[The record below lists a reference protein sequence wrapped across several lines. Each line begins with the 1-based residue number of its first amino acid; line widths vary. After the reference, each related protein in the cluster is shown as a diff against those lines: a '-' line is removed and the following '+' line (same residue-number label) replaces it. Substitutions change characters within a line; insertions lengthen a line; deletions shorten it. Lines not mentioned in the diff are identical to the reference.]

1 MAAVAGARRRPG
13 AGRKPKPTATKIA
26 EGNPGGRQLNYDE
39 PKYEALDYMAA
50 PPIIKFSKYAVE
62 KWDYLIKQLIL
73 NEVLT
78 KADLHNLEQ
87 MCYWLGIW
95 HEAAKDIDT
104 QGITIPGQRGGWV
117 QNPSVGA
124 AAKASSLVNQY
135 SSVLGLDP
143 TSRQRVMGK
152 KAETKED
159 RYTSILDGD

>member
-1 MAAVAGARRRPG
+1 MAAIAGARRRPG

-26 EGNPGGRQLNYDE
+26 EGNPGGRALNLNE
-39 PKYEALDYMAA
+39 PKYEALDYMDA
-50 PPIIKFSKYAVE
+50 PQVIQFSRYAVE
-62 KWDYLIKQLIL
+62 KWNYLIKQLIL

-95 HEAAKDIDT
+95 HKAAKDIKE

-143 TSRQRVMGK
+143 TSRQRVMGP
-152 KAETKED
+152 KAESKD
-159 RYTSILDGD
+159 DKYTSILAGD